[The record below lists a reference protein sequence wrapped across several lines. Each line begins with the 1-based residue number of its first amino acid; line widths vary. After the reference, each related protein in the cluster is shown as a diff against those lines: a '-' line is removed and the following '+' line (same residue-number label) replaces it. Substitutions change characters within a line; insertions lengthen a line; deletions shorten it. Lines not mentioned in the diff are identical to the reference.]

1 MNSYLLIIYPVIIIF
16 VNYFFKKNIFL
27 ANYSGE
33 DHQKFLGKKTIPLSG
48 GLYLLGGLIYIF
60 FNQFILF
67 GLFFFLIF
75 LIGLISDLKLLSSPK
90 LRFLLQSIIIF
101 IFIYYSK
108 FNIDSTRI
116 YILDIILQNFFWS
129 CIFTTFCMMIAVN
142 GTNFIDGLN
151 ALVLSYYL
159 ILLLVLF
166 KLGLLSY
173 IDINDQQIISLSAL
187 LFFLIILNIS
197 NQLFLGDS
205 GAYSLGFIFGF
216 FLISIYQKYQ
226 LISPFFIVLLL
237 WYPAFETLFSIIRKF
252 RLKKSPIHPDS
263 EHLHQLLFFYIK
275 KKFNYSKNISNNF
288 SSFLIV
294 AYNLII
300 FIFSTFDIYHS
311 GYQIFLIF
319 LNVAIYIVLYRS
331 LFKKKFK

>member
-1 MNSYLLIIYPVIIIF
+1 MF
-16 VNYFFKKNIFL
+16 VNYFFKKNMFL
-27 ANYSGE
+27 TNYSGE
-33 DHQKFLGKKTIPLSG
+33 DHQKFLGEKTIPLSG

-60 FNQFILF
+60 FNQFMLF
-67 GLFFFLIF
+67 GLFFLLIF

-90 LRFLLQSIIIF
+90 LRFLLQSIIVF

-129 CIFTTFCMMIAVN
+129 CIFTTFCLMIVVN

-173 IDINDQQIISLSAL
+173 IDINDQQIIYLSIL
-187 LFFLIILNIS
+187 LFFLITLNVS

-216 FLISIYQKYQ
+216 FLISIYQKNQ

-252 RLKKSPIHPDS
+252 RLKRSPVHPDS

-275 KKFNYSKNISNNF
+275 KKFSCSKNISNNF

-294 AYNLII
+294 VYNLII
-300 FIFSTFDIYHS
+300 FIFSTINIYYS
-311 GYQIFLIF
+311 SYQIFLIF

-331 LFKKKFK
+331 LFKEKFK

>member
-1 MNSYLLIIYPVIIIF
+1 MITYLLIIYPAIILF
-16 VNYFFKKNIFL
+16 VNHFLKKNTLIP
-27 ANYSGE
+27 NYSG
-33 DHQKFLGKKTIPLSG
+33 DSHQKFLGKESIPLSG
-48 GLYLLGGLIYIF
+48 GLFLLVGLFCIF
-60 FNQFILF
+60 FNQFKLF
-67 GLFFFLIF
+67 SLCFFLIF
-75 LIGLISDLKLLSSPK
+75 FIGLISDLNLLSSPK
-90 LRFLLQSIIIF
+90 LRFLFQSIIIF

-129 CIFTTFCMMIAVN
+129 CIFTTFCLMIVIN

-173 IDINDQQIISLSAL
+173 IDINDQQIISLSIL

-216 FLISIYQKYQ
+216 FLISIYKKYQ

-252 RLKKSPIHPDS
+252 ILKRSPIHPDS

-275 KKFNYSKNISNNF
+275 KKFSCSKNISNNF
-288 SSFLIV
+288 SSFLIAV
-294 AYNLII
+294 YNLII
-300 FIFSTFDIYHS
+300 FIFSTINMYHS
-311 GYQIFLIF
+311 NYQIFLIF
-319 LNVAIYIVLYRS
+319 LNVAIYIFLYRS
-331 LFKKKFK
+331 LFKEKFK

>member
-1 MNSYLLIIYPVIIIF
+1 MNTYLLIIYPVIIMF
-16 VNYFFKKNIFL
+16 VNYFFKKNMFL
-27 ANYSGE
+27 TNYSGE
-33 DHQKFLGKKTIPLSG
+33 DHQKFLGEKTIPLSG

-60 FNQFILF
+60 FNQFMLF

-90 LRFLLQSIIIF
+90 LRFLLQSLIIF

-129 CIFTTFCMMIAVN
+129 CIFTTFCLMIAVN

-166 KLGLLSY
+166 KLGLFSY
-173 IDINDQQIISLSAL
+173 IDINDQQIISLSTL
-187 LFFLIILNIS
+187 LLFLIILNVS

-205 GAYSLGFIFGF
+205 GAYSLAFIFSF
-216 FLISIYQKYQ
+216 FLISIYQNYQ

-275 KKFNYSKNISNNF
+275 KKFNCSKKISNNF

-294 AYNLII
+294 VYNLII
-300 FIFSTFDIYHS
+300 FIFSTIDIYHS

>member
-1 MNSYLLIIYPVIIIF
+1 MNIYLLIIYPTIILL
-16 VNYFFKKNIFL
+16 VNYFFKKNIL
-27 ANYSGE
+27 IPNYSG
-33 DHQKFLGKKTIPLSG
+33 DNHQKFLGKESIPLSG
-48 GLYLLGGLIYIF
+48 GLFLLVGLFYIF
-60 FNQFILF
+60 FNQFMLF
-67 GLFFFLIF
+67 SLFFFLIF
-75 LIGLISDLKLLSSPK
+75 FIGLISDLNLLSSPK
-90 LRFLLQSIIIF
+90 LRFLFQSIIIF

-108 FNIDSTRI
+108 LNIDSTRI

-129 CIFTTFCMMIAVN
+129 CIFTTFCLMIVIN

-173 IDINDQQIISLSAL
+173 IDINDQQIIYLSIL
-187 LFFLIILNIS
+187 LFFLITLNVS

-216 FLISIYQKYQ
+216 FLISIYQKNQ

-252 RLKKSPIHPDS
+252 RLKRSPVHPDS

-275 KKFNYSKNISNNF
+275 KKFSCSKNISNNF

-294 AYNLII
+294 VYNLII
-300 FIFSTFDIYHS
+300 FIFSTINIYYS
-311 GYQIFLIF
+311 SYQIFLIF

-331 LFKKKFK
+331 LFKEKFK

>member
-1 MNSYLLIIYPVIIIF
+1 MNTYLLIIYLVIIFF
-16 VNYFFKKNIFL
+16 VNYFFKKSIFL

-33 DHQKFLGKKTIPLSG
+33 DHQKFLGKKSIPLSG
-48 GLYLLGGLIYIF
+48 GLFLLGGLIYIF
-60 FNQFILF
+60 FNQFTLF

-108 FNIDSTRI
+108 SNIDSTRI
-116 YILDIILQNFFWS
+116 YILDFILQNFFWS
-129 CIFTTFCMMIAVN
+129 CIFTTFCLMIAVN

-159 ILLLVLF
+159 ILLIILS

-173 IDINDQQIISLSAL
+173 IDINGQQIISLSIL
-187 LFFLIILNIS
+187 LFFLIILNVS

-205 GAYSLGFIFGF
+205 GAYLLGFVFGF

-252 RLKKSPIHPDS
+252 RLKRSPIHPDS

-275 KKFNYSKNISNNF
+275 KKFSCSKNISNNF
-288 SSFLIV
+288 SSFLIIV
-294 AYNLII
+294 YNLII
-300 FIFSTFDIYHS
+300 FIFSTINIYYS
-311 GYQIFLIF
+311 SYQIFLIF

>member
-1 MNSYLLIIYPVIIIF
+1 MF
-16 VNYFFKKNIFL
+16 VNYFFKKKIFL

-60 FNQFILF
+60 FNQFTLF
-67 GLFFFLIF
+67 SLFFFLIF

-90 LRFLLQSIIIF
+90 LRFLLQSLIIF

-129 CIFTTFCMMIAVN
+129 CIFTTFCLMIAIN

-166 KLGLLSY
+166 KLDLLSY

-187 LFFLIILNIS
+187 LFFLIILNVS

-252 RLKKSPIHPDS
+252 RLKRSPIHPDS

-275 KKFNYSKNISNNF
+275 KKFSCSKNISNNF

-294 AYNLII
+294 VYNLII
-300 FIFSTFDIYHS
+300 FIFSTIDIYHS

-319 LNVAIYIVLYRS
+319 LNVAIYIVLYKS